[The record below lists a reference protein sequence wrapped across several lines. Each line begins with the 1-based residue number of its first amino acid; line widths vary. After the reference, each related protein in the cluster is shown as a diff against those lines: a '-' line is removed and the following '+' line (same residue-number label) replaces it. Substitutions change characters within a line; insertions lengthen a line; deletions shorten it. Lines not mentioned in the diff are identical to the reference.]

1 MDISDVELIQCIHET
16 GGVSQAS
23 KILNMSQPTVSKKLA
38 RIEYKLGTQLFHRYS
53 KGLVATD
60 TTKYILSKS
69 ENLRKQLFEIERH
82 VELITQLKYG
92 TLNLGVG
99 PIIEQVLL
107 PGVLR
112 EFLSSTEG
120 SKLSV
125 VTEDDDKLLDM
136 FAMSELDII
145 VGPFR
150 AESSSWKKQNIE
162 AIPMVKDHIVAV
174 ARYDHPLFHLAHV
187 SEKVV
192 GEYPLVSPKVQGTTL
207 GAQDSPLV
215 HSQAIMSDS
224 YDLMKKLTEES
235 DAICAGPRTI
245 FKNELAKKTLREIP
259 VLLNMSWESALLIRP
274 ETLVTPLGQKVVSLF
289 KKLSSE

>member
-1 MDISDVELIQCIHET
+1 MDISDVELIQSIHET
-16 GGVSQAS
+16 GGISQAS

-38 RIEYKLGTQLFHRYS
+38 RIEYTLGTQLFHRYS

-69 ENLRKQLFEIERH
+69 ENLRKQIFEIERH
-82 VELITQLKYG
+82 VELITQLKFG

-107 PGVLR
+107 PDVLS
-112 EFLSSTEG
+112 EFLKSTEG
-120 SKLSV
+120 AKLSV

-136 FAMSELDII
+136 FSMSELDIV

-150 AESSSWKKQNIE
+150 AGSSSWKEQNIE

-174 ARYDHPLFHLAHV
+174 ARYDHPIFALEQV
-187 SEKVV
+187 NEKVV
-192 GEYPLVSPKVQGTTL
+192 SQYPLVSPKVQGTTI

-215 HSQAIMSDS
+215 QSQVIMSDS
-224 YDLMKKLTEES
+224 YDLMKRLTEGS

-245 FKNELAKKTLREIP
+245 FKNELADKTLKEIP
-259 VLLNMSWESALLIRP
+259 VLLNMYWESALLIRP

-289 KKLSSE
+289 KRLSTQ